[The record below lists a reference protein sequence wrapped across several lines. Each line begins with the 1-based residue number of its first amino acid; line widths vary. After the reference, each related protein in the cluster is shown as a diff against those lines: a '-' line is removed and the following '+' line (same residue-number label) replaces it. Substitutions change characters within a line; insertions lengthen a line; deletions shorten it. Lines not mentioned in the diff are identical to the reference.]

1 MNELQQKIYDGKHLN
16 QEEAQSLF
24 ERLVKGEMDNLDIV
38 SLLVSLKMKG
48 EQPQEIAGAAAAL
61 KNQCRTFNSP
71 SYVTA
76 DSCGTGGSG
85 MHTVNISTMVALLLS
100 EMGIP
105 MVKHG
110 NRSISSKCGS
120 ADVLEAIG
128 VPIQMTALTARQC
141 LDETGFCFLLAP
153 YYHPGIKHVM
163 PVRQHLKTRTIFNG
177 LGPLINPATPKLQL
191 MGVYHESLCRVSA
204 ATLKLSGC
212 QRAMIVH
219 SNGYDEITLHSP
231 THVAELN
238 NGIISEYQ
246 LSHLDFDLPRCK
258 EQDIQGGSPE
268 LNATILLDVIKGDIS
283 GEKLSAIANT
293 VAANAAALLMLSGK
307 VDSLSKG
314 AQLALSTLRSGAVYK
329 RLERIR
335 DFFGDQVNINNLPL
349 NAKELENVN

>member
-1 MNELQQKIYDGKHLN
+1 
-16 QEEAQSLF
+16 
-24 ERLVKGEMDNLDIV
+24 
-38 SLLVSLKMKG
+38 
-48 EQPQEIAGAAAAL
+48 
-61 KNQCRTFNSP
+61 
-71 SYVTA
+71 
-76 DSCGTGGSG
+76 

-128 VPIQMTALTARQC
+128 VPIQMTADTARQC

-177 LGPLINPATPKLQL
+177 LGPLINPANPKLQL
-191 MGVYHESLCRVSA
+191 MGVYHQSLCRVSA

-246 LSHLDFDLPRCK
+246 LSHLDFDLPSCK
-258 EQDIQGGSPE
+258 EQDIRGDTPE
-268 LNATILLDVIKGDIS
+268 LNAAILLDIIKGDIS
-283 GEKLSAIANT
+283 GDKLTAIANT

-307 VDSLSKG
+307 VDSLPKG
-314 AQLALSTLRSGAVYK
+314 AELAISTLRSGSVYK
-329 RLERIR
+329 RLEKIR
-335 DFFGDQVNINNLPL
+335 DFFDTQESLQQSDTTANELE
-349 NAKELENVN
+349 KELENVN